1 MKRIL
6 FLTLLVTCSAAVSS
20 AQSMG
25 TLTENG
31 VVMDVKAAVGVLD
44 TDGARLTL
52 FLLPFQ
58 PTAAE
63 IAKLQTD
70 DSLWVLDKPSPD
82 AKKWK
87 TCPFGKFRLDWRHAP
102 QSAGDGKK
110 ASVYVLSNGVAAEN
124 TSSNISKLPGEIDA
138 SLVGAVK
145 AGQDVTV
152 TSKGSDT
159 VGKTTVA
166 WDLKL
171 KSKVHAMK

>member
-1 MKRIL
+1 
-6 FLTLLVTCSAAVSS
+6 
-20 AQSMG
+20 
-25 TLTENG
+25 
-31 VVMDVKAAVGVLD
+31 MDVKAAAGVLES
-44 TDGARLTL
+44 DGARLTL

-58 PTAAE
+58 PTPAE

-70 DSLWVLDKPSPD
+70 DSLWILDKPSPD
-82 AKKWK
+82 PKKWK
-87 TCPFGKFRLDWRHAP
+87 TTPFGKFRLDWRHAP

-124 TSSNISKLPGEIDA
+124 TSLNISKLPGEIDA
-138 SLVGAVK
+138 ALIGTVK

-171 KSKVHAMK
+171 RAKIVAVKPS

>member
-6 FLTLLVTCSAAVSS
+6 FLTLLLTGYAAVSS
-20 AQSMG
+20 AQSLG

-31 VVMDVKAAVGVLD
+31 VAMDVKAAVGVLD
-44 TDGARLTL
+44 TDGARLML

-58 PTAAE
+58 PTPEE

-102 QSAGDGKK
+102 QSVGDGKQ
-110 ASVYVLSNGVAAEN
+110 ASVYVMSNGVAAEN
-124 TSSNISKLPGEIDA
+124 SSSNISKLPGEVVA
-138 SLVGAVK
+138 SLVGTVK

-152 TSKGSDT
+152 TSKGSET
-159 VGKTTVA
+159 VGKTTLA

-171 KSKVHAMK
+171 KAKVHPTK